1 MDQELS
7 RIKKQEIAI
16 ELAIEELS
24 RGVHSN
30 KGSMDRGSYRETIEH
45 PKSFLID
52 RSGYQELSRMR

>member
-30 KGSMDRGSYRETIEH
+30 KGSMDREAI
-45 PKSFLID
+45 
-52 RSGYQELSRMR
+52 Q